1 MTRTPVYLSVFCLF
15 SALSMGALQAAE
27 PPAVLA
33 DPTLPP
39 FGVASSMEGAG
50 AGSTGLRSVILPKKG
65 PASAVIDGQLV
76 PVGGRVGEARLVRV
90 TETEAVLEGP
100 EGVER
105 LYLTPDVDK
114 KMSVTKGA
122 ARRQKDKP

>member
-15 SALSMGALQAAE
+15 AALSTGALQAAE

-39 FGVASSMEGAG
+39 LGMAGGMDGIG

-65 PASAVIDGQLV
+65 LASAVIDGQLV
-76 PVGGRVGEARLVRV
+76 PVGGRVGEARLVLV